1 MNQVDEQVGA
11 LTQTPAPMGST
22 VRPTDD
28 RPLTRID
35 GRTTWSWNDVLE
47 IWRFRELF
55 YNLTLRDVK
64 LRYKQTILGVGW
76 SFFQPLATV
85 MVFVLFVGVLGKAR
99 GDMGYGE
106 YILYVMAGV
115 IPWTFFA
122 SSVQNAGNSLLNNHN
137 LVTKT
142 YFPRL
147 ALPSANVFA
156 ALFDFGICLV
166 MFAVAIVGFA
176 LFGQPVSVGPQL
188 LLLPVVVLLLIL
200 LTLGLG
206 VVFSALI
213 AAQRDFRFL
222 ITFPVHLPAAWQL
235 QRHHEND
242 PHGEPGVRPHRQL
255 PGVCAGPTAGLAQL
269 RGRRIPEHRHFPV
282 RDGVFPSRGPHPGGY
297 DLVLRRTSSC
307 RGFAC
312 SWAWGSCWLSVC
324 RWVCRHRCQR
334 RNSASRSSS

>member
-222 ITFPVHLPAAWQL
+222 ITFGIQLWMFATPCIYLPPGSYSDTTKMILMVNPVYGLIANFRA
-235 QRHHEND
+235 
-242 PHGEPGVRPHRQL
+242 
-255 PGVCAGPTAGLAQL
+255 CALGQPL
-269 RGRRIPEHRHFPV
+269 
-282 RDGVFPSRGPHPGGY
+282 D
-297 DLVLRRTSSC
+297 
-307 RGFAC
+307 
-312 SWAWGSCWLSVC
+312 WLSFAVAAFLSIGIFLFAM
-324 RWVCRHRCQR
+324 VYFR
-334 RNSASRSSS
+334 RVDRTLADTI